1 MSNNEAFAASDAFG
15 MRTGWRHYAAVA
27 LALFVTIAVVFGVAV
42 AGPLAG
48 EAQAQDAEVEC
59 RIVKEV
65 ERRELTIDAIV
76 TGNQKNLKRFAFLGL
91 KPGEKI
97 AGFEVRNTRPK
108 KTFNSNEGNLVV
120 HKNTRELS
128 DLVSLQ
134 SGGYFYEYEQ
144 FSGALS
150 DGDSRLTISFND
162 AKTVASPMG
171 TGKSGRVEL
180 NLPNTDTDTNN
191 YKAVAF
197 VLTERKECTTKPVP
211 PPSETSAA
219 PSEPSPPSDTSETVT
234 PDPSPSTEKTTSPT
248 TAQTTLTTTSAPQPL
263 PTTTTAGS
271 TTSEPTS
278 VVTPIPTIDPNAGAG
293 DQPGDATKPRE
304 NWIGIQIYA
313 RAFDKPW
320 EHAPDKLQL
329 QYSPRTNDTRYSTG
343 IRFRLYRSDGTRPFE
358 ASDMGPSTPINE
370 PWATC
375 VTNEQGA
382 CTIYPPT
389 RVLDTGY
396 FIIVQETQ
404 HPGSYH
410 VPEINW
416 GTYGNFNNRTGAQL
430 PGFVNLKQRYDLVG
444 AVIPMSYA
452 NGTSDITSG
461 KILNSFGSSVQSLNN
476 PPLEK
481 VRRCQSSDGPK
492 IALVMDTTA
501 SISAAKGEELYR
513 DAVYRKTGNLLDS
526 LQGTGASVAFFSFSS
541 DSPSNR
547 PNYPQP
553 ISIDQNLQDA
563 RDAAKSALRGM
574 GGVTNWER
582 GLDAAKNS
590 GYNYD
595 EIIFVTDGDANHWGS
610 ANMGVNHDGSVRG
623 VEAAIFRANE
633 IKASGTRIVSIG
645 VGQAETASHWKGAGQ
660 MKAVSGPTY
669 GEDYFGTDWDHLAS
683 TLRAAASQVLCQLEV
698 EVDKAIV
705 DAAGNRLADQSEANG
720 WDMSLAVSNIRSN
733 VDGYLAGGIE
743 TTSPVY
749 PAQVSGQSGVLRP
762 NGGRIATSEK
772 TPNSS
777 WMVTFYGDNGV
788 DARGNRIPNSATLGI
803 SEDTGSKQGYEFVPG
818 SVTQGNYRGSW
829 YEVID
834 IATDKTVQTGV
845 LSGPQ
850 INLGNQP
857 QGRRVKV
864 HMVNRVV
871 PEIVLRKDLPNGRSK
886 QADQFTLS
894 IAKVTGAQNGAYV
907 AQQLGES
914 VTTQGTE
921 KGLQKTIDRKTLQ
934 AGPAKLEPNMRYL
947 LREEAAGD
955 TKLSE
960 YDTTLKCDGANAT
973 LVPDSRRPGSGAVW
987 EITTGASV
995 SKNITCT
1002 FTNTPVLK
1010 SSITWKKVDN
1020 EDKPLACSQW
1030 MLTRTK
1036 DENGNEVKDQQWA
1049 VNDNAPDCTYDN
1061 TGLAQKE
1068 EMNAEA
1074 GSFKVADLPL
1084 GTYVIEE
1091 VRAPNGYGVNN
1102 QRKSETIVLRAADA
1116 SAGVTVGDP
1125 FVNYPDVTTPGTL
1138 PRTGGVGIGTVAG
1151 LAGVIVALGCVML
1164 RRRSV

>member
-1 MSNNEAFAASDAFG
+1 MMFSNTGRRAAANGVGATVNSSARAAFHRAVTVVSAIFMS
-15 MRTGWRHYAAVA
+15 VA
-27 LALFVTIAVVFGVAV
+27 LITGLSLSGFVVPQAD
-42 AGPLAG
+42 
-48 EAQAQDAEVEC
+48 AQEC
-59 RIVKEV
+59 RIANPQRFTGK
-65 ERRELTIDAIV
+65 V
-76 TGNQKNLKRFAFLGL
+76 TSASPTGTNPTHQ
-91 KPGEKI
+91 I
-97 AGFEVRNTRPK
+97 
-108 KTFNSNEGNLVV
+108 
-120 HKNTRELS
+120 
-128 DLVSLQ
+128 DLVFSDSAYVNSVTLTSKVKLGNENFGKWRITLGGRTFTSGDGVKVSFTPSSKGDVVFEFTSPIKVDANSAGIATITLFGQ
-134 SGGYFYEYEQ
+134 SGGPANYSLTYTGSRDNPCPTPAPTTPEGPSLEPTPTDAPI
-144 FSGALS
+144 SEPTSSEPTSALS
-150 DGDSRLTISFND
+150 
-162 AKTVASPMG
+162 
-171 TGKSGRVEL
+171 
-180 NLPNTDTDTNN
+180 
-191 YKAVAF
+191 
-197 VLTERKECTTKPVP
+197 
-211 PPSETSAA
+211 TSAMTPTSVETPTSQVA
-219 PSEPSPPSDTSETVT
+219 PQPTQP
-234 PDPSPSTEKTTSPT
+234 PT
-248 TAQTTLTTTSAPQPL
+248 TTTQPL
-263 PTTTTAGS
+263 PTTATSRT

-293 DQPGDATKPRE
+293 EQPGDATKPRE

-320 EHAPDKLQL
+320 EHAPGNLQS

-343 IRFRLYRSDGTRPFE
+343 IRFRLYRSDGTTPFD
-358 ASDMGPSTPINE
+358 ASDKGPSTPINE

-375 VTNEQGA
+375 VTNDQGA

-396 FIIVQETQ
+396 FIIVQETE

-416 GTYGNFNNRTGAQL
+416 GEYGNFDNRTGAQL
-430 PGFVNLKQRYDLVG
+430 PGFVNLRQRTDLTG
-444 AVIPMSYA
+444 RVIPMSYA
-452 NGTSDITSG
+452 NGTSDITAG
-461 KILNSFGSSVQSLNN
+461 KVLNSFGSSVQSLNN

-481 VRRCQSSDGPK
+481 VRRCQSSNGPK

-501 SISAAKGEELYR
+501 SISSAKGTDLYR

-541 DSPSNR
+541 DSPSNG

-553 ISIDQNLQDA
+553 ISIDKNLQGA
-563 RDAAKSALRGM
+563 KDAAKSALRDM

-582 GLDAAKNS
+582 GLDAVKNS
-590 GYNYD
+590 GYQYD

-610 ANMGVNHDGSVRG
+610 ENIGVNVDGSVRG

-645 VGQAETASHWKGAGQ
+645 VGQAVTASHWKGAGQ

-669 GEDYFGTDWDHLAS
+669 GEDYFGTDWEHLAS

-698 EVDKAIV
+698 QVDKAIV

-720 WDMSLAVSNIRSN
+720 WDMKLDVTNIRSS
-733 VDGYLAGGIE
+733 VDGHLAGGIE
-743 TTSPVY
+743 MTDPVY
-749 PAQVSGQSGVLRP
+749 PAQVSGRSGVLRP
-762 NGGRIATSEK
+762 HNGQISTAEK
-772 TPNSS
+772 TPYSS
-777 WMVTFYGDNGV
+777 WTVTFYGDNGV
-788 DARGNRIPNSATLGI
+788 DAYGKRIPNSATIGVL
-803 SEDTGSKQGYEFVPG
+803 EDTASKQGYEFVPG
-818 SVTQGNYRGSW
+818 SGSQGSYRGSW

-834 IATDKTVQTGV
+834 IATNKTVQTGV
-845 LSGPQ
+845 LSGPG

-894 IAKVTGAQNGAYV
+894 VAKVTGAQNAAYV
-907 AQQLGES
+907 AQQLGVS

-921 KGLQKTIDRKTLQ
+921 KGLQKTIDGKTLQ
-934 AGPAKLEPNMRYL
+934 AGPAKLEPNTRYL

-955 TKLSE
+955 TNLSD
-960 YDTTLKCDGANAT
+960 YGTTLKCEGADAT

-987 EITTGASV
+987 EITTGPTV
-995 SKNITCT
+995 SSNITCT

-1010 SSITWKKVDN
+1010 STIAWKKVDN
-1020 EDKPLACSQW
+1020 EGNPLACSQW
-1030 MLTRTK
+1030 MLTRKT

-1049 VNDNAPDCTYDN
+1049 VNDNASGCTYDN
-1061 TGLAQKE
+1061 TGLSAKE
-1068 EMNAEA
+1068 DSDTTA

-1084 GTYVIEE
+1084 GTYEIEE

-1102 QRKSETIVLRAADA
+1102 QRKSATIKLTAANA
-1116 SAGVTVGDP
+1116 SAGVTITDP

-1138 PRTGGVGIGTVAG
+1138 PRTGGVGIGTTAG
-1151 LAGVIVALGCVML
+1151 IAGMIVALGCVML
-1164 RRRSV
+1164 RRRNA